1 MPVVNVYNMNRDKV
15 GEVSLDDSIFGAEV
29 KEHLFYA
36 VVRHQMAGRR
46 AGTHSTKSRSEVS
59 GGGRKPWKQKG
70 TGRARQ
76 GTTRAPQWRGG
87 GVVFGPKPRSH
98 AFKLNKKV
106 RRSALCGALSR
117 RLQENALFVVD
128 ELVLPEIKTRQVI
141 DFMKRFECSEL
152 LVVLPAHDE
161 GFVRSARN
169 LEGVKVLLAEGL
181 NVYDILN
188 HRNVIISR
196 PAIDAV
202 TSRLSG

>member
-1 MPVVNVYNMNRDKV
+1 MPTVSVYNMSRDKV
-15 GEVSLDDSIFGAEV
+15 GEVNLDDSVFGAEV

-36 VVRHQMAGRR
+36 VVRHQMAERR

-59 GGGRKPWKQKG
+59 GGGKKPWKQKG

-76 GTTRAPQWRGG
+76 GTTRAPHWRGG

-106 RRSALCGALSR
+106 RRSALCGALTR
-117 RLQENALFVVD
+117 RVQENALFVID
-128 ELVLPEIKTRQVI
+128 ELTLPEIKTRQVI
-141 DFMKRFECSEL
+141 DFMKRFDCSEL

-161 GFVRSARN
+161 TFARSARN
-169 LEGVKVLLAEGL
+169 IEGVKVLLAEGL

-188 HRNVIISR
+188 HKNVVISR

-202 TSRLSG
+202 TARLSG